1 MPTSNL
7 ELMLE
12 HELRSILE
20 IAMQRTQTDYFIS
33 RMIYTSLGDKL
44 ELKQVPIMRKLL
56 EFIKKKYKDD
66 LMENLL

>member
-1 MPTSNL
+1 
-7 ELMLE
+7 
-12 HELRSILE
+12 
-20 IAMQRTQTDYFIS
+20 MQRTQTDYFIS

>member
-1 MPTSNL
+1 
-7 ELMLE
+7 MLE